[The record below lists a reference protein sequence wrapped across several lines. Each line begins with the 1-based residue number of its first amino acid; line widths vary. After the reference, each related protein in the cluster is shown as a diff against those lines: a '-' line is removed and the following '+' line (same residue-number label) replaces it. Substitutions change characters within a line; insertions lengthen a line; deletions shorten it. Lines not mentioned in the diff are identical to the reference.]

1 MPQTPLLGPPQA
13 PNTQQGHTSRTPARG
28 PTHVSPRARFSHG
41 TLRVKISCAQAKL
54 VCGGEV
60 QAKTA
65 AAFPVGVAGSGKAKR
80 GHRTRRLA
88 IGSARFSLAGGASAT
103 VAVHLKAGV
112 ASLLARLR
120 RLPVLVTVS
129 AHDPLGD
136 PGVDVL
142 RLTLANLRGR

>member
-1 MPQTPLLGPPQA
+1 
-13 PNTQQGHTSRTPARG
+13 
-28 PTHVSPRARFSHG
+28 
-41 TLRVKISCAQAKL
+41 
-54 VCGGEV
+54 V
-60 QAKTA
+60 QVKTA
-65 AAFPVGVAGSGKAKR
+65 AAFPLAGAGSGKAKR

-88 IGSARFSLAGGASAT
+88 IGSARFSLTGGASAT
-103 VAVHLKAGV
+103 VAVHLKATG

>member
-1 MPQTPLLGPPQA
+1 V
-13 PNTQQGHTSRTPARG
+13 R
-28 PTHVSPRARFSHG
+28 
-41 TLRVKISCAQAKL
+41 ISCAQAKL
-54 VCGGEV
+54 LCGGEV
-60 QAKTA
+60 QVKTA

-88 IGSARFSLAGGASAT
+88 IASARFSLTGGASAT
-103 VAVHLKAGV
+103 LAVRLKAAGR
-112 ASLLARLR
+112 SLLARLR

-142 RLTLANLRGR
+142 RLTLAEPRGR